1 MWKIKNL
8 YGDSHD
14 KGEAG
19 KSREGRI
26 KEPDSL
32 IVKIVNKIYEG
43 KEIYTDRLIFSQ
55 SNKEQC
61 TFIMYAVFVVNKEQ
75 KWYNQIIEFET

>member
-1 MWKIKNL
+1 M
-8 YGDSHD
+8 
-14 KGEAG
+14 
-19 KSREGRI
+19 
-26 KEPDSL
+26 
-32 IVKIVNKIYEG
+32 KIVNKIYEG

-75 KWYNQIIEFET
+75 KWYNQISEFET